1 MKLTSEVLTMAK
13 KLSLMLFAAAALL
26 SSSRPMLAHHGTAAF
41 DTKNVVSVKGTVTDF
56 QFVNP
61 HCQIYFEVKDDKGE
75 VEKWEGELTAP
86 SKLSRAGW
94 TKHTLNPGDQITVG
108 GYPGKNDPHTIWIQ
122 KLIGPDGQPLRLSET
137 QD

>member
-13 KLSLMLFAAAALL
+13 KLSLMLFAAAGLL

-94 TKHTLNPGDQITVG
+94 TKHTLNPGDKITVG

>member
-1 MKLTSEVLTMAK
+1 MICKLLTLAG
-13 KLSLMLFAAAALL
+13 LLMVSYPTF
-26 SSSRPMLAHHGTAAF
+26 AHHGFARYDTAKLV
-41 DTKNVVSVKGTVTDF
+41 TVKGTVTDF
-56 QFVNP
+56 QFINP

-108 GYPGKNDPHTIWIQ
+108 GYPGKNDPHTLWIQ